1 MKRFVKILLLIIAG
15 LVLTAFALV
24 LLPLLLI
31 ILMLW
36 MLFGGSK
43 MRVFRSGKQP
53 KYEFEEG
60 PAFSGFPPDQ
70 AETRNFTSEN
80 DDVIDITAQEV
91 KEK

>member
-15 LVLTAFALV
+15 LILTALALV